1 MTILWTSTNGV
12 DYSLADSAIVTETG
26 VDYAFTK
33 TFDAVGLTIS
43 YRFETINT
51 SGASSWCSTNEV
63 ATFVNYDNAI
73 YYWLPEVAAGSWED
87 AACWSNSLNDARL
100 AYPSHQYATASFALL
115 DPATPVEAT
124 LGASHR
130 LRDCP

>member
-1 MTILWTSTNGV
+1 MSDSATVNLWTSTNGV

-51 SGASSWCSTNEV
+51 NGTSSWCSTNEV
-63 ATFVNYDNAI
+63 ATFVNHYNNLTQHLKDSAKAKEVLEKAKITPNLRPQEISLEGYLSLLKAI
-73 YYWLPEVAAGSWED
+73 
-87 AACWSNSLNDARL
+87 C
-100 AYPSHQYATASFALL
+100 
-115 DPATPVEAT
+115 
-124 LGASHR
+124 
-130 LRDCP
+130 